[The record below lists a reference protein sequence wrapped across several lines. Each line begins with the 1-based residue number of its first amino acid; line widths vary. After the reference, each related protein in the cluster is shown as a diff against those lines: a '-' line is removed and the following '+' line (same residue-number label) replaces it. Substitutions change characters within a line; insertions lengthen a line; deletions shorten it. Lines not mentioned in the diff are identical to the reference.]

1 VHKVNGIGG
10 FFFRA
15 DDWESLTNWYRDNLG
30 IDPVPMTEGAIS
42 WRQEAGET
50 AFTSMP
56 GTVDQFGDP
65 DRAWAINFR
74 VDNLDGMVEQL
85 RASGSTVTVDPETY
99 SMGRFAS
106 LTDPEGNPIQLW
118 QPTDEDAD

>member
-1 VHKVNGIGG
+1 MHKVTGIGG

-15 DDWESLTNWYRDNLG
+15 ADPDALSDWYRDNLG
-30 IDPVPMTEGAIS
+30 IDPVPMTEGAQS

-50 AFTSMP
+50 AFTAME
-56 GTVDQFGDP
+56 GAVDQFGQP

-74 VDNLDGMVEQL
+74 VADLDGMVEQL
-85 RASGSTVTVDPETY
+85 RAAGVEVTVDPETY

-118 QPTDEDAD
+118 QPED